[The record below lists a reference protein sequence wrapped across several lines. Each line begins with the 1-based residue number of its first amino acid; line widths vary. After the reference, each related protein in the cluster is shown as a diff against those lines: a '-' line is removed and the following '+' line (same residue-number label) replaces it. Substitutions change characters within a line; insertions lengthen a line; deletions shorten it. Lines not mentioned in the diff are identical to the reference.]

1 MENNQST
8 KEIQT
13 KIKDYTLFIMLLIWI
28 CIPILKVLKP
38 TALFA
43 GIYTYKYMQ
52 IVGLIGICL
61 FVFTLIKLIIN
72 KDDKKLLIKEL
83 VPIILLLG
91 YLVWTF
97 ISCLL
102 AQNKQNAF
110 YGDTYRKEGFITYI
124 AYAGFFSCAFL
135 INSNKMKRNLL
146 NIFIVTAIVSSTIIY
161 LMNNFEIINVWSQ
174 KIFVYKNFD
183 IGIFYN
189 GNHFGYY
196 LLLATSL
203 SNFSFIVEKKMAIKI
218 FYAISYIILLYF
230 LIINNTFGCY
240 IALFSS
246 IILFTI
252 YCIYKKKYR
261 IFCAIS
267 LIIFLILSIVTRY
280 EGKNIVSNNFQ
291 VFFQDIENIADIVSE
306 NNQVKNETN
315 NDVEIDKES
324 IEKEKRLAQA
334 GSGRMKLWENG
345 IKMILKH
352 PIIGYGADN
361 LEEEYKKYNIKEDRP
376 HNLVIQLATTSGIP
390 GAILYMCGVG
400 LIIIRSKHKLEE
412 GNEFNIILVS
422 VIITYLISAIF
433 GNSMY
438 YTSPYFFILLGM
450 LYKTKNFSK
459 IFWNFFEKYIDLWK
473 QSCYYKKVPSNK
485 WNKN

>member
-1 MENNQST
+1 
-8 KEIQT
+8 
-13 KIKDYTLFIMLLIWI
+13 
-28 CIPILKVLKP
+28 
-38 TALFA
+38 
-43 GIYTYKYMQ
+43 
-52 IVGLIGICL
+52 
-61 FVFTLIKLIIN
+61 
-72 KDDKKLLIKEL
+72 
-83 VPIILLLG
+83 
-91 YLVWTF
+91 
-97 ISCLL
+97 
-102 AQNKQNAF
+102 
-110 YGDTYRKEGFITYI
+110 
-124 AYAGFFSCAFL
+124 
-135 INSNKMKRNLL
+135 MKRNLL

-361 LEEEYKKYNIKEDRP
+361 LEEEYKKYNIKQDRP

-459 IFWNFFEKYIDLWK
+459 IF
-473 QSCYYKKVPSNK
+473 
-485 WNKN
+485 